1 MIGHVVTKNQK
12 NVERMKEIVIKI
24 VIANLVSSVEI
35 IIVQVVSH
43 QASTAAIIH
52 QVLFIIFMYHE
63 LDLMSDVA

>member
-1 MIGHVVTKNQK
+1 MIGHVVTKNPK

-43 QASTAAIIH
+43 QASIVAIIH
-52 QVLFIIFMYHE
+52 QVLFIMHHE
-63 LDLMSDVA
+63 LDLMSDVV